1 MSTEKPK
8 ILIAEDELSL
18 RTVLKNLL
26 KKNGYEVHSAGDGE
40 VALKKL
46 REEDYALAI
55 LDIKMPGKTGLEILS
70 QIKEERPSL
79 AVIIVTAQDTMKNAI
94 EAMKKGAYDYL
105 AKPFE
110 LEELEILVSKALE
123 TRRLSEEVKELR
135 RGISRGYD
143 REIKIVGNSKAV
155 REIFKTIGK
164 VAASDVSVLITGES
178 GTGKELVARAIHQN
192 SSRSSGPF
200 MAVNC
205 AAIPKDL
212 LESELFGYRK
222 GAFTGAQENR
232 AGFFEMAHK
241 GTLFLDEIGDL
252 PLNLQGKLLRILQ
265 EKEVQRLGS
274 SEGKPVDVR
283 ILAATNQDLNRL
295 VKEKK
300 FREDLYFRLNVIPMH
315 LPPLRE
321 RKEDIPLLCEYFL
334 DLVTEQMNTGQK
346 EITAEAVQFLQGYP
360 WPGNIRELENIVKRA
375 AILNPNPKLDKKAF
389 SYFLGKTE
397 EITQEQM
404 GEMGLEDTIR
414 AKLKPFMDKMHD
426 VEMNDLYRTI
436 MEMAERPLIELV
448 LRKTGNNQIQAA
460 KVLGINRNTLRKK
473 IRELKIHLKGEV

>member
-1 MSTEKPK
+1 METEKPK

-18 RTVLKNLL
+18 RTILKNLL

-46 REEDYALAI
+46 REENYALAI
-55 LDIKMPGKTGLEILS
+55 LDIKMPGLSGLEILA
-70 QIKEERPSL
+70 QIKTERPDL
-79 AVIIVTAQDTMKNAI
+79 AVIIITAQDTMKNAI

-110 LEELEILVSKALE
+110 REEFEILVGKALE

-135 RGISRGYD
+135 RGIGRSYD
-143 REIKIVGNSKAV
+143 RDIKIIGNSKVV
-155 REIFKTIGK
+155 RETFKTIGK
-164 VAASDVSVLITGES
+164 IATSDVSVLITGES

-192 SSRSSGPF
+192 STRSAGPF

-252 PLNLQGKLLRILQ
+252 PLSLQGKLLRILQ
-265 EKEVQRLGS
+265 EKEVQRLGTT
-274 SEGKPVDVR
+274 EGKPIDVR
-283 ILAATNQDLNRL
+283 ILAATNQDLGRL

-300 FREDLYFRLNVIPMH
+300 FREDLFFRLNVIPLH

-321 RKEDIPLLCEYFL
+321 RKEDIPQLCEYFL
-334 DLVTEQMNTGQK
+334 DRMAQEMSTGPKKISQ
-346 EITAEAVQFLQGYP
+346 EAMDFLKSYHWQ
-360 WPGNIRELENIVKRA
+360 GNIRELENMVKRA
-375 AILNPNPKLDKKAF
+375 AILSPNSNLDKNAF
-389 SYFLGKTE
+389 SFFLGKSE
-397 EITQEQM
+397 EIAQEQL
-404 GEMGLEDTIR
+404 GDMGLEETVR
-414 AKLKPFMDKMHD
+414 TKLKPFMEKLHH
-426 VEMNDLYRTI
+426 VEMTDLYRTI
-436 MEMAERPLIELV
+436 IEMAERPLIELV
-448 LRKTGNNQIQAA
+448 LQKTGHNQIQAA
-460 KVLGINRNTLRKK
+460 KILGINRNTLRKK
-473 IRELKIHLKGEV
+473 IRELKIHPKGDS

>member
-8 ILIAEDELSL
+8 VLVAEDELSL
-18 RTVLKNLL
+18 RTIIKNLL
-26 KKNGYEVHSAGDGE
+26 KKNGYEVHSAGDGDL
-40 VALKKL
+40 ALKKL

-55 LDIKMPGKTGLEILS
+55 LDIKMPGQTGLDILS
-70 QIKEERPSL
+70 AIKAERPNL
-79 AVIIVTAQDTMKNAI
+79 AVIIMTAQDTMKNAI

-123 TRRLSEEVKELR
+123 NQRLNQEVKNLR
-135 RGISRGYD
+135 REVSRHLD
-143 REIKIVGNSKAV
+143 REVKIVGNSKAI
-155 REIFKTIGK
+155 RELFKTIGK
-164 VAASDVSVLITGES
+164 VATSDVSVLITGES

-192 SSRSSGPF
+192 SIRAKGPF
-200 MAVNC
+200 LAVNC

-222 GAFTGAQENR
+222 GAFTGAQGDR

-252 PLNLQGKLLRILQ
+252 SLDLQGKLLRILQ

-274 SEGKPVDVR
+274 SEGKAVDVR
-283 ILAATNQDLNRL
+283 ILAATNQDLSKL

-300 FREDLYFRLNVIPMH
+300 FREDLFFRLNVIPLN

-321 RKEDIPLLCEYFL
+321 RKEDIPLLVKFFIDRFAEA
-334 DLVTEQMNTGQK
+334 MNTGQK
-346 EITAEAVQFLQGYP
+346 EVTPRALEFLQSYH

-375 AILNPNPKLDKKAF
+375 AILSPSAKLDQKDF
-389 SYFLGKTE
+389 SYFLGQTE
-397 EITQEQM
+397 DYAQEEM

-414 AKLKPFMDKMHD
+414 AKLKPFMEKMKD
-426 VEMNDLYRTI
+426 VEMKDLYHTI

-448 LRKTGNNQIQAA
+448 LQKTKHNQIQAA

-473 IRELKIHLKGEV
+473 IRELKVSLKGEA